1 MATRRPLAILLVA
14 LVALLFGFLVAAQLR
29 AQLIVPGN
37 RLARN
42 EALVRSVQDLER
54 SNQDERARVAALRG
68 EVAGLETD
76 EARRSDDAR
85 RLAQQVND
93 LRAHAGLT
101 ALHGPGVSVG
111 VANGR
116 PGPDLQG
123 RTAYLVSFED
133 IQDVVNVLFAG
144 GAEAVAV
151 NGRRV
156 TPGTAFA
163 GSGDA
168 VVVDQSGPLAS
179 PFRVVAVGDRGRME
193 QVLADPA
200 ALGNLRDR
208 SRRYGLELTVAGSP
222 DLSVPASDS
231 SLEPRFAEPA

>member
-37 RLARN
+37 RLARS
-42 EALVRSVQDLER
+42 EALIRSVQDLER

-68 EVAGLETD
+68 DVAGLESD
-76 EARRSDDAR
+76 AARRSDDAR
-85 RLAQQVND
+85 RLAQQVDD

-101 ALHGPGVSVG
+101 ALHGPGVTVV

-116 PGPDLQG
+116 PGPDIQG
-123 RTAYLVSFED
+123 RNAYLVSFED
-133 IQDVVNVLFAG
+133 VQDVVNALFAG

-156 TPGTAFA
+156 TPETAFA

-168 VVVDQSGPLAS
+168 VVVDQSEPLSS
-179 PFRVVAVGDRGRME
+179 PFRVVAIGDRGRME

-200 ALGNLRDR
+200 SLGDLRDR
-208 SRRYGLELTVAGSP
+208 SRRYGLELTIAGSP

-231 SLEPRFAEPA
+231 SLEPRFAQPS